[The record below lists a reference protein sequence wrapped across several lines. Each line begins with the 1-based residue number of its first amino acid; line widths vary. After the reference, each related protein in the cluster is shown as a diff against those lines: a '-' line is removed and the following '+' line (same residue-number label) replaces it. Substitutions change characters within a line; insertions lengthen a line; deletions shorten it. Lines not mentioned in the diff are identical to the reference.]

1 MRREKLLA
9 EMVQVVVPWGRL
21 EVLTTPPAL
30 RRVAVLRIM
39 QQRFGWPTKRLKTP
53 CTTADRC
60 AGPLASFL
68 ARQSVPPPPLCAEV
82 PLPPSHGQAIGELLI
97 SSLRLP
103 LASGQLK
110 PNDVGTINRW
120 LAR

>member
-1 MRREKLLA
+1 
-9 EMVQVVVPWGRL
+9 
-21 EVLTTPPAL
+21 
-30 RRVAVLRIM
+30 
-39 QQRFGWPTKRLKTP
+39 
-53 CTTADRC
+53 
-60 AGPLASFL
+60 
-68 ARQSVPPPPLCAEV
+68 
-82 PLPPSHGQAIGELLI
+82 LI